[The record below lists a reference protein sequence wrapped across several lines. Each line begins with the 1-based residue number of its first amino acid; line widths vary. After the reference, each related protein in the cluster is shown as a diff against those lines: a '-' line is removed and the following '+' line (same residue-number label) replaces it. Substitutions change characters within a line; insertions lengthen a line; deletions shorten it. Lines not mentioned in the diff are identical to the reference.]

1 MKQIIS
7 LLFLLLPIL
16 IFAQSPGDNLSF
28 VESES
33 SMQSED
39 SVSFTIE
46 YVDSMATSEEDR
58 DDIIDDSDFFDD
70 DFMLGRFADEM
81 PEFPGGMDSLY
92 AYLARTLEF
101 PQDAK
106 DKGVSGAV
114 LAEFVVEKDGSINRN
129 IRILKSLYPSCDR
142 EVARVIVQMPA
153 WEPGKLEG
161 KPVRCVFNLPIRFVP
176 KEENET
182 EE

>member
-7 LLFLLLPIL
+7 LLSLLLPIL
-16 IFAQSPGDNLSF
+16 MFAQSPRGNLST
-28 VESES
+28 VERES

-46 YVDSMATSEEDR
+46 YVDLMAASDSEEDW
-58 DDIIDDSDFFDD
+58 DDIID

>member
-16 IFAQSPGDNLSF
+16 IFAQSPGGNLSF

-39 SVSFTIE
+39 SVGFTIE

-58 DDIIDDSDFFDD
+58 DDIID

>member
-1 MKQIIS
+1 MKHILS
-7 LLFLLLPIL
+7 LLSLLLPIL
-16 IFAQSPGDNLSF
+16 VFAQSPGGNLST

-46 YVDSMATSEEDR
+46 YVDLMAASDSEEDW
-58 DDIIDDSDFFDD
+58 DDIID
-70 DFMLGRFADEM
+70 DFMLGRFVDEM

-92 AYLARTLEF
+92 AYLASTLEF

-106 DKGVSGAV
+106 DKGVSGEV

-142 EVARVIVQMPA
+142 EVARVIVQMPV
-153 WEPGKLEG
+153 WEPGKSEG
-161 KPVRCVFNLPIRFVP
+161 KPVRCIFNLPIRFVLD
-176 KEENET
+176 EENEK

>member
-16 IFAQSPGDNLSF
+16 IFAQSPGGNLSF

-46 YVDSMATSEEDR
+46 YVDSMATLEEDR
-58 DDIIDDSDFFDD
+58 DDIID

-176 KEENET
+176 KEEENET